1 MAVYKR
7 SYKSYTGPITAE
19 WTRFWIIPRFAW
31 ASLFKQRLLTMLYVV
46 CFFYPL
52 GAALVIYLNS
62 NMSFL
67 QQYLPNVPNK
77 LINIGNTFFFTFI
90 SVQSALGFILTAL
103 IGPGLI
109 SPDLANNALPL
120 YFCRPLSRT
129 GYITGKMMVI
139 AALLSMITW
148 IPGLML
154 FGLQASLADDVW
166 WNENAY
172 LAGSIF
178 FSSVLWILVISVLAL
193 ALSAWVRWKVIAGG
207 LMLVVLFIGSALGE
221 MVRQIARSD
230 LGRYLDLAYNMSR
243 IWGSLFR
250 ITEDTGSITLEESIA
265 VVLAFSAFCIYLLMR
280 KVKAFEVVR

>member
-7 SYKSYTGPITAE
+7 SYKSYAGPITAE
-19 WTRFWIIPRFAW
+19 WSRFWIIPRYAW
-31 ASLFKQRLLTMLYVV
+31 ADLFKQRLLTILYVV

-52 GAALVIYLNS
+52 GAALVIYFNS

-67 QQYLPNVPNK
+67 QQYIPVPNK
-77 LINIGNTFFFTFI
+77 ILNIGNTFFFTFI

-129 GYITGKMMVI
+129 GYVIGKLMVI
-139 AALLSMITW
+139 AALLSLITW
-148 IPGLML
+148 IPGLGL
-154 FGLQASLADDVW
+154 FGLQASLSDDVW

-178 FSSVLWILVISVLAL
+178 FSSILWILVVSVMAL
-193 ALSAWVRWKVIAGG
+193 ALSAWVRWKIIAGA
-207 LMLVVLFIGSALGE
+207 LMLVVLFVGSALGE

-230 LGRYLDLAYNMSR
+230 MGRYLDVAFNMSR
-243 IWGSLFR
+243 IWASLFR
-250 ITEDTGSITLEESIA
+250 IQNDMGSITIEESIG
-265 VVLAFSAFCIYLLMR
+265 VILAFSALGIYLLMR

>member
-7 SYKSYTGPITAE
+7 SYKSYAGPITAE
-19 WTRFWIIPRFAW
+19 WARFWIIPRFAW
-31 ASLFKQRLLTMLYVV
+31 EGLFKQRLLTILYVI

-52 GAALVIYLNS
+52 GAALVIYFNS

-67 QQYLPNVPNK
+67 RQYIPVPDK
-77 LINIGNTFFFTFI
+77 LINIGNTFFFTFT

-129 GYITGKMMVI
+129 GYVVGKMTVI
-139 AALLSMITW
+139 AALLSLITW

-207 LMLVVLFIGSALGE
+207 LMLVVLFVGSAMGE

-230 LGRYLDLAYNMSR
+230 FGRYLDLPYNMSR

-250 ITEDTGSITLEESIA
+250 ISEDTGSITLEESIA
-265 VVLAFSAFCIYLLMR
+265 VVLAFSAFCIFLLMK
-280 KVKAFEVVR
+280 KVRAFEVVR

>member
-19 WTRFWIIPRFAW
+19 WSRFWIIPRFAW
-31 ASLFKQRLLTMLYVV
+31 AGLFQQRLLTILYVV

-52 GAALVIYLNS
+52 GAAMVIYFNS

-67 QQYLPNVPNK
+67 RQYIPVPDK
-77 LINIGNTFFFTFI
+77 LIDIGNTFFFAFI

-129 GYITGKMMVI
+129 GYVVGKMTVI
-139 AALLSMITW
+139 AALLSLITW

-154 FGLQASLADDVW
+154 FGLQWSLADDKW
-166 WNENAY
+166 WDANAY

-207 LMLVVLFIGSALGE
+207 LMLVVLFVGSAIGE
-221 MVRQIARSD
+221 MVREIARSD
-230 LGRYLDLAYNMSR
+230 MGRYLDLPYNMTR
-243 IWGSLFR
+243 IWSNLFR

-265 VVLAFSAFCIYLLMR
+265 VVLAFSAFCIFLLMK
-280 KVKAFEVVR
+280 KVRAFEVVR

>member
-19 WTRFWIIPRFAW
+19 WSRFWIIPRFAW
-31 ASLFKQRLLTMLYVV
+31 DGLFQQRLLTILYVV

-52 GAALVIYLNS
+52 GAALVIYFNS

-67 QQYLPNVPNK
+67 RQYIPVPDK
-77 LINIGNTFFFTFI
+77 LIDIGNTFFFTFT

-129 GYITGKMMVI
+129 GYVVGKMTVI
-139 AALLSMITW
+139 AALLSLITW

-154 FGLQASLADDVW
+154 FGLQWSLADDKW
-166 WNENAY
+166 WDANAY

-207 LMLVVLFIGSALGE
+207 LMLVVLFVGSAIGE
-221 MVRQIARSD
+221 MVREIARSD
-230 LGRYLDLAYNMSR
+230 MGRYLDLPYNMTR
-243 IWGSLFR
+243 IWGNLFR

-265 VVLAFSAFCIYLLMR
+265 VVLAFSAFCIFLLMK
-280 KVKAFEVVR
+280 KVRAFEVVR

>member
-7 SYKSYTGPITAE
+7 SYKSYAGAITAE
-19 WTRFWIIPRFAW
+19 WSRFWIIPRFAW
-31 ASLFKQRLLTMLYVV
+31 HGLFKQRLLTILYVV

-52 GAALVIYLNS
+52 GAALVIYFNS

-67 QQYLPNVPNK
+67 RQYIPVPDR
-77 LINIGNTFFFTFI
+77 LIDIGNTFFFTFI
-90 SVQSALGFILTAL
+90 SVQSVLGFILTAL

-109 SPDLANNALPL
+109 SPDLTNNALPL

-129 GYITGKMMVI
+129 GYVAGKMTVI
-139 AALLSMITW
+139 AALLSLITW
-148 IPGLML
+148 IPGLLL
-154 FGLQASLADDVW
+154 FTLQASLSDSKW
-166 WNENAY
+166 WDANAY
-172 LAGSIF
+172 LAWSIF

-193 ALSAWVRWKVIAGG
+193 ALSAWVKWKVVAGG

-250 ITEDTGSITLEESIA
+250 ITEDTGSISLEESIA
-265 VVLAFSAFCIYLLMR
+265 VVLAFSAFCIYLLMK
-280 KVKAFEVVR
+280 KVRAFEVVR